1 MASSTLFEG
10 IPPFPDDIPAVSMN
24 TVSLA
29 GLRENDA
36 KVVAA
41 CKELGF
47 FFLDLRGDSMGDAM
61 IECID
66 QLFTI
71 GQEIF
76 DLPESV
82 KHQYLHDIPRSFLGY
97 ERLLSKGTVKLT
109 IQKKKKKDSSHAVQQ
124 RQKLRSQT
132 DSNGS
137 TSARMVSWATPICR
151 RSRNS

>member
-1 MASSTLFEG
+1 MASSKLFEG
-10 IPPFPDDIPAVSMN
+10 IPPFPDDIPTVSMN
-24 TVSLA
+24 TVSLE
-29 GLRENDA
+29 GLRENDTKA
-36 KVVAA
+36 AEQTLAA

-47 FFLDLRGDSMGDAM
+47 FFLDLREDSMGDAM

-76 DLPESV
+76 DLPESI

-97 ERLLSKGTVKLT
+97 ERLLSKGTVMLT
-109 IQKKKKKDSSHAVQQ
+109 NFYHSTKKDSSHAVQQ
-124 RQKLRSQT
+124 RQKRRSQT

-137 TSARMVSWATPICR
+137 T
-151 RSRNS
+151 

>member
-1 MASSTLFEG
+1 MASSKLFEG
-10 IPPFPDDIPAVSMN
+10 IPPFPDDIPTVSMN

-29 GLRENDA
+29 GLRENDTQTA
-36 KVVAA
+36 EQVLAA

-47 FFLDLRGDSMGDAM
+47 FFLDLRRDSMGDAM

-66 QLFTI
+66 QLFSI

-97 ERLLSKGTVKLT
+97 ACVLAILSNKLL
-109 IQKKKKKDSSHAVQQ
+109 Q
-124 RQKLRSQT
+124 RAS
-132 DSNGS
+132 
-137 TSARMVSWATPICR
+137 
-151 RSRNS
+151 